1 MEVFV
6 YTLKTAFLST
16 LVASIIGVGAAYYT
30 SHKKFAGRKFLLSL
44 SAVPLCVP
52 PLIVALGYVSFFG
65 INGTVNTALNTSLTF
80 LYSTTGLVLA
90 QGFYNFPLVTG
101 IVHDAWEQL
110 PKENENAARLLGAGE
125 GRIFF
130 TITLRQLS
138 GAIGAAC
145 IPVFLFCFF
154 SFMIVLLF
162 SPVGKS
168 TLEVEIYH
176 SIRTTL
182 ETSSAVKLAV
192 IETIAA
198 LLFVVLYGF
207 VSKKSQIYT
216 PGIFFP
222 ERKKS
227 SIKKGPEVVGFIIL
241 ALLILLFF
249 MGPAFSIAISS
260 FTKKAGGQRIFSFY
274 NFSTL
279 FSSKKFL
286 AALKNSLTVAVV
298 TSILCSVVAFLYAYL
313 VRVFKKQGKLIFSV
327 IPFIPM
333 AISSVVISWVFSL
346 IFHNTSASLLVF
358 LELLLYWP
366 IAYRQIQNGINQ
378 ILPETENAARLL
390 SKNKFDMLLRL
401 YLPSCKKVLRSAFFY
416 CFAVSLGD
424 ASLPLVLSI
433 RDFPTLALYTY
444 NLAGSYKFNT
454 ACACGLILTILCIL
468 TNRFRKTR

>member
-154 SFMIVLLF
+154 SFM
-162 SPVGKS
+162 
-168 TLEVEIYH
+168 
-176 SIRTTL
+176 
-182 ETSSAVKLAV
+182 
-192 IETIAA
+192 
-198 LLFVVLYGF
+198 
-207 VSKKSQIYT
+207 
-216 PGIFFP
+216 
-222 ERKKS
+222 
-227 SIKKGPEVVGFIIL
+227 
-241 ALLILLFF
+241 
-249 MGPAFSIAISS
+249 
-260 FTKKAGGQRIFSFY
+260 
-274 NFSTL
+274 
-279 FSSKKFL
+279 
-286 AALKNSLTVAVV
+286 
-298 TSILCSVVAFLYAYL
+298 
-313 VRVFKKQGKLIFSV
+313 
-327 IPFIPM
+327 
-333 AISSVVISWVFSL
+333 
-346 IFHNTSASLLVF
+346 
-358 LELLLYWP
+358 
-366 IAYRQIQNGINQ
+366 
-378 ILPETENAARLL
+378 
-390 SKNKFDMLLRL
+390 
-401 YLPSCKKVLRSAFFY
+401 
-416 CFAVSLGD
+416 
-424 ASLPLVLSI
+424 
-433 RDFPTLALYTY
+433 
-444 NLAGSYKFNT
+444 
-454 ACACGLILTILCIL
+454 
-468 TNRFRKTR
+468 